1 MKPIATDIYT
11 FANLVEGGYSY
22 VDKTAHLHELIA
34 GRQGKQFFMAR
45 PRRFGKSLTVSTLQA
60 IFEVR
65 RELFKGLAIDRSDYD
80 WKKFP
85 VIRLD
90 MSTTPAETVEEFR
103 EKINEL
109 IRENQR
115 RLGLS
120 FERSPSADVNFKRLI
135 EEAAASTEAGQVVLL
150 VDEYDKPLL
159 GHLGRETVESF
170 RTALKSFYSVI
181 KATEGVQRFTFI
193 TGVSKFSKVSI
204 FSDLNNLTDL
214 TMDAKMATLCGYTHE
229 EVKANFSEHLVA
241 LGKAN
246 HLTTDEAFAHV
257 LKMYDGYRFEENAPR
272 VVNPVSLGRCLNDLK
287 FKSYWY
293 ETGTPTFLVE
303 MLKKRPVD
311 ISDVEVPES
320 ALGTYEPANPSLI
333 PLLYQTGYLTIK
345 DFKVYGETRCYRL
358 GFPNDEV
365 ASAFSESLAH
375 VYAGADDPTYDRVKI
390 ACWKALDRHDLDDFF
405 DNLKTIFAS
414 IPYDLTGRQNEQ
426 TWQAILVVIMR
437 FLGLKVIPES
447 RTNKGRIDFVIEFK
461 TEIYVVEMKLD
472 RTAQEALDQIRK
484 SDYAAKYRASGKRLT
499 LLGINFSSKTRE
511 IDDWLVEE
519 AGSKEARVQIS
530 SATNRLVGARE
541 RPLD

>member
-11 FANLVEGGYSY
+11 FANLINGGYSY
-22 VDKTAHLHELIA
+22 VDKTAQLLALIA
-34 GRQGKQFFMAR
+34 GKKGKQFFFAR

-65 RELFKGLAIDRSDYD
+65 RELFQGLAIDRSDYG
-80 WKKFP
+80 WEKFP

-90 MSTTPAETVEEFR
+90 MSTTPAETVAEFR
-103 EKINEL
+103 EKVDALLRANA
-109 IRENQR
+109 R
-115 RLGLS
+115 RLKLDI
-120 FERSPSADVNFKRLI
+120 EWAPVPDVNFASLI
-135 EEAAASTEAGQVVLL
+135 EAAAASTEAGQCVLL

-214 TMDAKMATLCGYTHE
+214 TMDAKTATLCGYTHE

-241 LGKAN
+241 LGEAN
-246 HLTTDEAFAHV
+246 HLTPEGAFARV

-345 DFKVYGETRCYRL
+345 DFNVYGETRCYTL

-375 VYAGADDPTYDRVKI
+375 VYSGVDDPTYDRVKI

-414 IPYDLTGRQNEQ
+414 IPYDLTGKQNEQ

-437 FLGLKVIPES
+437 FLGLKVVPES
-447 RTNKGRIDFVIEFK
+447 RTNKGRIDFVVEFK

-472 RTAQEALDQIRK
+472 KTAQEALDQIER

-499 LLGINFSSKTRE
+499 LLGINFSSKSRE
-511 IDDWLVEE
+511 IDDWLVAE
-519 AGSKEARVQIS
+519 
-530 SATNRLVGARE
+530 
-541 RPLD
+541 P